1 MRGQENQE
9 VYSLDQDCGSGE
21 SYSAGQACEALS
33 GPGIALGG
41 GTEKTMV
48 QGRAESRRAKAEF
61 TRQVLRLAW
70 PVVAE
75 QLMQTLTQMIDMI
88 MVGRLGASAVA
99 AVGLANQPLNIAQ
112 GVFMGLGVGATALV
126 ARFMGAGDRKSAEDV
141 AAQSITIAAIL
152 STIVAIVAF
161 WLADG
166 IVVFM
171 GAEPDV
177 VGLGTSYLRYVIPGL
192 AVLMVNVAMGAAVRG
207 AGDTRTPMV
216 ANMIINVVNTFGNWL
231 LIYGNMGFP
240 AMGVDGAALATTLS
254 RIAGTAFLFVA
265 MLTGKTPIRLVPSK
279 LLRFHTGLITRIVN
293 IGLPAAG
300 ERVLLSS
307 ALTFYVK
314 IVATL
319 GTVAYAAHSISINV
333 ESLSYMPGFGFAV
346 AATTMVG
353 QNLGAK
359 RPDLAEKY
367 GWEALRIG
375 VWTAAIGGVV
385 LFLFPAALMRLYV
398 DDPQIIH
405 YGTITLRIMA
415 FGQVPMIA
423 GWVMAGA
430 LRGAGDTKAMLY
442 LTGFCVWGIRLVSAY
457 VFVNYL
463 DLGLFGAWL
472 AMLFDQ
478 TVRGVVATLRFKSG
492 RWKEIAV

>member
-9 VYSLDQDCGSGE
+9 AYSLDDNCGSGE
-21 SYSAGQACEALS
+21 SYSAGQACEVLS
-33 GPGIALGG
+33 GAGIALGG
-41 GTEKTMV
+41 GAAKTMADA
-48 QGRAESRRAKAEF
+48 RAEARRAKSEVR
-61 TRQVLRLAW
+61 RQVMRLAW

-88 MVGRLGASAVA
+88 MVGQLGASAVA

-126 ARFMGAGDRKSAEDV
+126 ARFIGAGDRRSAEDV
-141 AAQSITIAAIL
+141 AAQSVTIAAIL
-152 STIVAIVAF
+152 STIMAIVAF

-177 VGLGTSYLRYVIPGL
+177 VGLGTSYLRYIIPGL

-207 AGDTRTPMV
+207 AGDTRTPMI
-216 ANMIINVVNTFGNWL
+216 ANVIINVINTFGNWL
-231 LIYGNMGFP
+231 LIYGNLGFP
-240 AMGVDGAALATTLS
+240 AMGVNGAGLATTLS

-265 MLTGKTPIRLVPSK
+265 MVTGRTPIRLFPSK
-279 LLRFHTGLITRIVN
+279 LLRFDTSLIKRIVN

-307 ALTFYVK
+307 ALTLYVK
-314 IVATL
+314 IVAGL
-319 GTVAYAAHSISINV
+319 GTVAYAAHAISINV
-333 ESLSYMPGFGFAV
+333 ESLSFMPGFGFAV

-353 QNLGAK
+353 QNLGAR

-375 VWTAAIGGVV
+375 VMVAAVGGLV
-385 LFLFPAALMRLYV
+385 LFLFPAPLMRLYV

-405 YGTITLRIMA
+405 YGTITLRVMA
-415 FGQVPMIA
+415 FGQIPMIA
-423 GWVMAGA
+423 GFIMAGA
-430 LRGAGDTKAMLY
+430 LRGAGDTRAMLY

-463 DLGLFGAWL
+463 NLGLFGAWL

-478 TVRGVVATLRFKSG
+478 TVRGTVSTLRFKSG